1 MSIKIDT
8 TIGNKVVSEKLN
20 AMLTDLRSNTQ
31 VILDSINE
39 IKAQARS
46 EGFEDYE
53 ADLLIKSY
61 LKEFSSKRRIK
72 YLLSERPKLL
82 HKKLTDKTANIGQ
95 VEKIPEIPSPDYAI
109 VVPDQVLDEVIQ
121 EQQKLQDT
129 QTSELNKYDYA
140 LEDLQ
145 AQLNNANSKNN
156 DLSARIKTL
165 EEKNIQLEEK
175 PRNSPS
181 NNIPAVQGN
190 NSITKVVV
198 SQLFREIL
206 QLKGSKMIYA
216 NIIIDTAQNKYIRLE
231 PFQ

>member
-1 MSIKIDT
+1 MSNTIDT
-8 TIGNKVVSEKLN
+8 TIGNMAISEKLR

-31 VILDSINE
+31 AILDSIDE

-53 ADLLIKSY
+53 ADLIIRSY
-61 LKEFSSKRRIK
+61 LKEFLSKRRIK

-82 HKKLTDKTANIGQ
+82 HKKLTDKTANIDQ
-95 VEKIPEIPSPDYAI
+95 VEKIPEIPSPDYAV

-121 EQQKLQDT
+121 EQQKLEDT
-129 QTSELNKYDYA
+129 QTFESYKYDYG

-145 AQLNNANSKNN
+145 AQLDNANSKNN
-156 DLSARIKTL
+156 DLTARIKTL
-165 EEKNIQLEEK
+165 EEQLGAK
-175 PRNSPS
+175 TRNSPS
-181 NNIPAVQGN
+181 NSIPTVQGN

-198 SQLFREIL
+198 SQLFKEIL

-216 NIIIDTAQNKYIRLE
+216 NIIIDTTQNKYIRLE